1 MLHLCTSALAFQAG
15 GLRMHAPRAAMAP
28 QMNLVDSLKD
38 SVVPANQDKTLRNV
52 VGYQALAWGIAG
64 VAAPAFVQSKMLG
77 VTATAA
83 SNTLIRGMGW
93 SNLALAGRVT
103 SGSDSDAATTGV
115 IWFTM
120 WYWALKNAAAAG
132 TYVGQYVPAL
142 VTWNLVMAVV
152 SARRNGGIWS
162 SLTSADGA
170 LLDEVLPRDY
180 ELSTRNIVGMQ
191 TWLWG
196 VAGLFFPAKVF
207 GLFGLAVT
215 PLVAALGVG
224 NAITNLVLGGKI
236 MGGTDNA
243 AAANGVTFF
252 GAWGVLT
259 TLGVGAGL
267 FTGQY
272 VSLIGIWNIAMAL
285 YCATKLL

>member
-1 MLHLCTSALAFQAG
+1 MLHLCTSALAFQVG
-15 GLRMHAPRAAMAP
+15 GLRMHAPRAAVAP

-120 WYWALKNAAAAG
+120 WC
-132 TYVGQYVPAL
+132 
-142 VTWNLVMAVV
+142 
-152 SARRNGGIWS
+152 AR
-162 SLTSADGA
+162 
-170 LLDEVLPRDY
+170 
-180 ELSTRNIVGMQ
+180 
-191 TWLWG
+191 
-196 VAGLFFPAKVF
+196 
-207 GLFGLAVT
+207 
-215 PLVAALGVG
+215 
-224 NAITNLVLGGKI
+224 
-236 MGGTDNA
+236 
-243 AAANGVTFF
+243 
-252 GAWGVLT
+252 
-259 TLGVGAGL
+259 
-267 FTGQY
+267 
-272 VSLIGIWNIAMAL
+272 
-285 YCATKLL
+285 

>member
-1 MLHLCTSALAFQAG
+1 
-15 GLRMHAPRAAMAP
+15 
-28 QMNLVDSLKD
+28 
-38 SVVPANQDKTLRNV
+38 
-52 VGYQALAWGIAG
+52 
-64 VAAPAFVQSKMLG
+64 
-77 VTATAA
+77 
-83 SNTLIRGMGW
+83 
-93 SNLALAGRVT
+93 
-103 SGSDSDAATTGV
+103 
-115 IWFTM
+115 
-120 WYWALKNAAAAG
+120 
-132 TYVGQYVPAL
+132 
-142 VTWNLVMAVV
+142 
-152 SARRNGGIWS
+152 
-162 SLTSADGA
+162 
-170 LLDEVLPRDY
+170 
-180 ELSTRNIVGMQ
+180 MQ

-236 MGGTDNA
+236 MGGTDAA

-272 VSLIGIWNIAMAL
+272 VSLIGIWNIASECTSGGSAR
-285 YCATKLL
+285 APPVRPTPADEAPR